1 MRSNSTYII
10 TIDGTS
16 GSGKT
21 TISKSLVKKLGFS
34 LLDSGKLYRS
44 AGFVYLQSKKSFSD
58 SNSIKDVI
66 SKITMSSSMNSN
78 EFEIFFNNKKID
90 HLLYSEEVSESASIV
105 SKIPEVRECM
115 MKIQKLCVKGKGL
128 IANGRDMGTEVFP
141 EADLKL
147 YVNANLDVRAK
158 RRYDELKSKG
168 EDVYLEDIYKSLK
181 KRDESDTNRLISP
194 LRVPDNAEIIDTSY
208 LKPDAIVDKILNLY
222 TITKN

>member
-1 MRSNSTYII
+1 MRSSSTYII

-21 TISKSLVKKLGFS
+21 TISKSLAKKLSFN

-44 AGFVYLQSKKSFSD
+44 AGFVYLKSTESFSD
-58 SNSIKDVI
+58 INSIKEVI
-66 SKITMSSSMNSN
+66 SKITMSSNIDSN
-78 EFEIFFNNKKID
+78 EFEIFFENKKID

-115 MKIQKLCVKGKGL
+115 MKIQKLCVKGRGL
-128 IANGRDMGTEVFP
+128 IANGRDMGTKVFP

-147 YVNANLDVRAK
+147 YVNASLDIRAK

-168 EDVYLEDIYKSLK
+168 EDVTLENIYKSLE
-181 KRDESDTNRLISP
+181 KRDESDTKRSISP
-194 LRVPDNAEIIDTSY
+194 LRVPDNAEIIDTSD

>member
-21 TISKSLVKKLGFS
+21 TISKSLAKKLGFS

-44 AGFVYLQSKKSFSD
+44 AGFVYLQSKESFSD
-58 SNSIKDVI
+58 SHNIKSVI
-66 SKITMSSSMNSN
+66 SSITMASNVDTN

-115 MKIQKLCVKGKGL
+115 MKIQKQCVKGKGL

-141 EADLKL
+141 EANLKL
-147 YVNANLDVRAK
+147 YINASLDIRAK
-158 RRYDELKSKG
+158 RRYEELKSKG
-168 EDVYLEDIYKSLK
+168 EDVNLENIYKSLQ
-181 KRDESDTNRLISP
+181 KRDESDTNRTISP
-194 LRVPDNAEIIDTSY
+194 LRVPDNAEIIDTSG

>member
-1 MRSNSTYII
+1 
-10 TIDGTS
+10 
-16 GSGKT
+16 
-21 TISKSLVKKLGFS
+21 
-34 LLDSGKLYRS
+34 
-44 AGFVYLQSKKSFSD
+44 
-58 SNSIKDVI
+58 
-66 SKITMSSSMNSN
+66 
-78 EFEIFFNNKKID
+78 
-90 HLLYSEEVSESASIV
+90 
-105 SKIPEVRECM
+105 M

-158 RRYDELKSKG
+158 RRYNELKSKG
-168 EDVYLEDIYKSLK
+168 EDVNLEDIYKSLK

-208 LKPDAIVDKILNLY
+208 LNPDAIVDKILNFY

>member
-1 MRSNSTYII
+1 LRSSSTYII

-21 TISKSLVKKLGFS
+21 TISKSLAKKLSFN

-44 AGFVYLQSKKSFSD
+44 AGFVYLKSTESFSD
-58 SNSIKDVI
+58 INSIKEVI
-66 SKITMSSSMNSN
+66 SKITMSSNIDSN
-78 EFEIFFNNKKID
+78 EFEIFFENKKID

-115 MKIQKLCVKGKGL
+115 MKIQKLCVKGRGL

-147 YVNANLDVRAK
+147 YVNASLDIRAK

-168 EDVYLEDIYKSLK
+168 EDVTLENIYKSLE
-181 KRDESDTNRLISP
+181 KRDESDTKRSISP
-194 LRVPDNAEIIDTSY
+194 LRVPDNAEIIDTSD

>member
-1 MRSNSTYII
+1 MKSNSTYII

-21 TISKSLVKKLGFS
+21 TISKSLARKLSFS

-44 AGFVYLQSKKSFSD
+44 VGFLYLQSKESFSD
-58 SNSIKDVI
+58 LNSIKGLI
-66 SKITMSSSMNSN
+66 SKITMSSNIDSN
-78 EFEIFFNNKKID
+78 EFEISFDNKKID
-90 HLLYSEEVSESASIV
+90 HLLYSDEVSESASIV

-115 MKIQKLCVKGKGL
+115 MKVQKLCVKGRGL

-141 EADLKL
+141 EANLKL
-147 YVNANLDVRAK
+147 YVNASLDVRAK

-168 EDVYLEDIYKSLK
+168 EDVNLQNVYKSLQ
-181 KRDESDTNRLISP
+181 KRDESDTNRKISP
-194 LRVPDNAEIIDTSY
+194 LRVPDNAEIIDTSD

>member
-21 TISKSLVKKLGFS
+21 TISKSLAKKLGFR
-34 LLDSGKLYRS
+34 LLDSGKLYRA
-44 AGFVYLQSKKSFSD
+44 AGFVYLQSKESFSD
-58 SNSIKDVI
+58 LNSIKGVI
-66 SKITMSSSMNSN
+66 SKIKMISNEDSN
-78 EFEIFFNNKKID
+78 EFEISFDNNKID
-90 HLLYSEEVSESASIV
+90 HFLYSEEVSESASIV

-115 MKIQKLCVKGKGL
+115 MEIQKLCVKGKGL

-141 EADLKL
+141 EANLKL
-147 YVNANLDVRAK
+147 FVNASLDIRAK
-158 RRYDELKSKG
+158 RRYEELKSKG
-168 EDVYLEDIYKSLK
+168 ENVNLENIYKSLQ
-181 KRDESDTNRLISP
+181 KRDESDTNRTISP
-194 LRVPDNAEIIDTSY
+194 LRVPDNAEIIDTSD

>member
-1 MRSNSTYII
+1 LRSNSTYII

-21 TISKSLVKKLGFS
+21 TISKSLAKKLDFS

-44 AGFVYLQSKKSFSD
+44 AGFVYLQSKEPFSD
-58 SNSIKDVI
+58 SNNIKGVI
-66 SKITMSSSMNSN
+66 SKISMASNVVSN
-78 EFEIFFNNKKID
+78 EFEIFFVNKKID
-90 HLLYSEEVSESASIV
+90 HLLYTEEVSESASIV

-168 EDVYLEDIYKSLK
+168 EDVNLEDIHESLK

-194 LRVPDNAEIIDTSY
+194 LRVPDNAKIIDTSD